1 MSMYWQEQTEDTA
14 ANQPENMV
22 DILFSLHGSTV
33 PLDHAWDLSQQIQVF
48 LPWLTQEQQAGIH
61 LIHVAESGNGWFRPD
76 NHESDILHLSKRTKL
91 ILRIPKTRIAD
102 SSALCHQ
109 QIELQGH
116 TLKIGTANPRKLNL
130 ASVLFARYVM
140 AQTEEDDHVFLTR
153 TVAQM
158 KALGL
163 HPKKVLSGKKHT
175 FKLAQQNVLTQ
186 SILVADMSKEESLLL
201 QEHGLGEGRLFG
213 FGLFLPHKGIH
224 AVNEGAEV

>member
-1 MSMYWQEQTEDTA
+1 MSLYWQEQTKDTA
-14 ANQPENMV
+14 LNQPENVV
-22 DILFSLHGSTV
+22 DILFSLHGPTV

-76 NHESDILHLSKRTKL
+76 NLESDILYLSKRTKL
-91 ILRIPKTRIAD
+91 TLRIPKTRIVD
-102 SSALCHQ
+102 SGALCHQ
-109 QIELQGH
+109 HLELQGH

-130 ASVLFARYVM
+130 ASVLFARYVK
-140 AQTEEDDHVFLTR
+140 ALAEEDEHAFLTR
-153 TVAQM
+153 TVGQM
-158 KALGL
+158 NALGL

-175 FKLAQQNVLTQ
+175 FKLARQNVVTQ
-186 SILVADMSKEESLLL
+186 SLLVADMSQEESLLL

-224 AVNEGAEV
+224 AVNEGADV